1 MRKIILT
8 SAILLTTALGAS
20 TFALAD
26 KAPKGDRGER
36 MTKMCSDITARE
48 AGHLSYLEAKLKPTS
63 AQTKAWDNYKNVMTA
78 QATAKEKSCLDRA
91 ASMKERG
98 KDKQR
103 PTIIERQD
111 MMEKGLEAKLASL
124 KATKPATA
132 ELYAALNDGQKKVM
146 DRQGRK
152 GHGEHGKRHGKFR
165 DGMKHKAHFER
176 QQEKPADTTEQ

>member
-26 KAPKGDRGER
+26 KSPSGDRAER
-36 MTKMCSDITARE
+36 MTKMCSDITTRE
-48 AGHLSYLEAKLKPTS
+48 AGHLSDLEAKLKPTS
-63 AQTKAWDNYKNVMTA
+63 AQTKAWDNYKNVMTV
-78 QATAKEKSCLDRA
+78 QATAKEKSCLERA
-91 ASMKERG
+91 AAMKERG

-103 PTIIERQD
+103 PTIVERQA

-124 KATKPATA
+124 KTIKPATA
-132 ELYAALNDGQKKVM
+132 ELYATLNDDQKKVL

-152 GHGEHGKRHGKFR
+152 GHGKRHGKSR
-165 DGMKHKAHFER
+165 DGMKHKAHVER
-176 QQEKPADTTEQ
+176 HHDKADAADAPVEE